1 MTSLY
6 DHLGIKKG
14 AKTEDIKKA
23 FRKLSMEYHPDRPN
37 GNEKKYKEINNAYD
51 ILSDDEKRKRYDMEQ
66 SMEGMGMNGR
76 MGGDMGD
83 IFNMMFGGQMRG
95 MPVDIN
101 DIFNGGGGPN
111 IRIFHN
117 GRPVHVRPQK
127 PSPVKKVLVIP
138 LEDAYKGT
146 KKQFEIERW
155 IQRNRM
161 KLNEI
166 ENLYVDIPRGI
177 DNNEIIVIKEKG
189 NMIDDTLKGD
199 IKVHIQIKPHPIFK
213 RRGLDLILEKTIT
226 FKESICGFKF
236 EMKHIDG
243 KTYSINNLPGK
254 VIYSGFKKTIPN
266 LGMFRDKV
274 VGNLIIEF
282 KVSYPDELTN
292 EQAKEI
298 EKIL

>member
-6 DHLGIKKG
+6 NHLGIKKD

-51 ILSDDEKRKRYDMEQ
+51 ILSDDEKRKKYDMEQ
-66 SMEGMGMNGR
+66 SMEGRSMSGS
-76 MGGDMGD
+76 MGGDMSD
-83 IFNMMFGGQMRG
+83 IFNMMFSGQMRG

-127 PSPVKKVLVIP
+127 PSPIKKILVIQ

-161 KLNEI
+161 KLNET
-166 ENLYVDIPRGI
+166 ENVYVDIPRGI

-213 RRGLDLILEKTIT
+213 RQGLDLILEKTIT

-243 KTYSINNLPGK
+243 KTYSINNQPGK
-254 VIYSGFKKTIPN
+254 IIYSGFKKTIPN

-274 VGNLIIEF
+274 VGNLIIIF
-282 KVSYPDELTN
+282 KVSYPDELTI
-292 EQAKEI
+292 EQTKEI